1 MLAPS
6 VLGIQCLVNSTWLTN
21 ELFKIAKTVSAG
33 DLVALLTY
41 NVVGCTDYKMQSTCG
56 VAGIHGWSS
65 DKAGTHVFAW
75 ASWDDTTVFTD
86 AMASTSWMS
95 NMLAATLNNPF
106 ANDVVPNW
114 SVPSQPQVGC
124 TNRFAVGAPLVGNYL
139 AVNGLEFQDVADL
152 SWFAR
157 QKPSIGLQGRY
168 SYFGTLTQLPVAC

>member
-1 MLAPS
+1 
-6 VLGIQCLVNSTWLTN
+6 
-21 ELFKIAKTVSAG
+21 
-33 DLVALLTY
+33 
-41 NVVGCTDYKMQSTCG
+41 
-56 VAGIHGWSS
+56 
-65 DKAGTHVFAW
+65 
-75 ASWDDTTVFTD
+75 
-86 AMASTSWMS
+86 MASTSWMS

-157 QKPSIGLQGRY
+157 QNPSTGLQGRY
-168 SYFGTLTQLPVAC
+168 SFFGTLTKLPVSC

>member
-1 MLAPS
+1 
-6 VLGIQCLVNSTWLTN
+6 
-21 ELFKIAKTVSAG
+21 
-33 DLVALLTY
+33 
-41 NVVGCTDYKMQSTCG
+41 
-56 VAGIHGWSS
+56 
-65 DKAGTHVFAW
+65 
-75 ASWDDTTVFTD
+75 
-86 AMASTSWMS
+86 
-95 NMLAATLNNPF
+95 MLAATLNNPF

-168 SYFGTLTQLPVAC
+168 SYFGTLTKLPVAC